1 MGSPAFSDK
10 RQQDVGTVRETL
22 AKVARPGV
30 SAELPIMSS
39 AELYAL
45 GALSQPVLD
54 ASALAWWTSQPDQ
67 EKLARLAYAVM
78 GRRKLLD
85 PDTGR
90 VSPPL
95 GLILAG
101 RSRPAFILLTRVKP
115 AAEPR
120 AVRIYGIADESGTRA
135 VLLER
140 TQPNPGAWTG
150 PVYRFMLT
158 GAASEAAVLAEW
170 AAGGKHRTIDLY
182 RPGSGTTGPSER
194 LVVTPARHHQL
205 SVDRQVPSGGP
216 PESLACD
223 QQGLAGLV
231 VSIMTGGAQ

>member
-1 MGSPAFSDK
+1 MGSPAFSDQ
-10 RQQDVGTVRETL
+10 RQQDVAAVRAAL
-22 AKVARPGV
+22 DGVAVGKM
-30 SAELPIMSS
+30 AELPVMSS
-39 AELYAL
+39 AELCAL
-45 GALSQPVLD
+45 GALSHPVLD
-54 ASALAWWTSQPDQ
+54 APALAWWTSQADK

-101 RSRPAFILLTRVKP
+101 RSRPAFVLLTRDKP

-120 AVRIYGIADESGTRA
+120 AIRLYGIADESGTRA
-135 VLLER
+135 VLAER

-158 GAASEAAVLAEW
+158 GVESEAAALAEW
-170 AAGGKHRTIDLY
+170 AAGGRHRTLDLY
-182 RPGSGTTGPSER
+182 RPASGTTDPSER

-205 SVDRQVPSGGP
+205 SVDRQTPGAQP
-216 PESLACD
+216 PETLACD
-223 QQGLAGLV
+223 QQGLASLMAG
-231 VSIMTGGAQ
+231 IMTGVTW